1 MAGIGATAPRLHG
14 FHRFLP
20 RLWEL
25 FFGRIFQAI
34 LASSWSWEPTICPP
48 ADSSSA
54 PQQRGELLRRYRLT
68 VRAIAVPGVSPPAKS
83 E

>member
-25 FFGRIFQAI
+25 FFRRFSAFSFLGAI
-34 LASSWSWEPTICPP
+34 LTVPDDAHCRRRLGFKPVVSS
-48 ADSSSA
+48 D
-54 PQQRGELLRRYRLT
+54 G
-68 VRAIAVPGVSPPAKS
+68 G
-83 E
+83 